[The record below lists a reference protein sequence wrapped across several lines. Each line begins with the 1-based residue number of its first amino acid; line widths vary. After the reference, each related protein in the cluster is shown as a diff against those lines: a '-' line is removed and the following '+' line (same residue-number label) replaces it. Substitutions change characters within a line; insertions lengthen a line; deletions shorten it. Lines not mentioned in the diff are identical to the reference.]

1 MTSDKNWL
9 TTDETAK
16 YLGVTPAYVRELLNR
31 GQYDNTIK
39 LKGTKCGKEW
49 RIDRKSVNDYLGIA
63 IDETNYKKDLY
74 IKELEGKVELYK
86 TKLQAFEALA
96 VTLQGLLGNDVNRV

>member
-1 MTSDKNWL
+1 MTSNREWF
-9 TTDETAK
+9 TVVETAQ
-16 YLGVTPAYVRELLNR
+16 YTGLTPAYVRELLNR
-31 GQYDNTIK
+31 GQYDSSIK

-49 RIDRKSVNDYLGIA
+49 RIDRKSVNDYLGIE
-63 IDETNYKKDLY
+63 IDENDYKKDVY

>member
-1 MTSDKNWL
+1 MTSNRNWL
-9 TTDETAK
+9 TTDEAAE
-16 YLGVTPAYVRELLNR
+16 YLGVTSAYVRELLNR
-31 GQYDNTIK
+31 AQYDSSIK

-49 RIDRKSVNDYLGIA
+49 RIDRKSVNDYLGIS
-63 IDETNYKKDLY
+63 IDENNYKKDLY

-96 VTLQGLLGNDVNRV
+96 VTLKGLLGN

>member
-1 MTSDKNWL
+1 MKRDRNWL
-9 TTDETAK
+9 TTDETAE

-31 GQYDNTIK
+31 SQYDSSIK

-49 RIDRKSVNDYLGIA
+49 RIDRNSVNDYLGIS
-63 IDETNYKKDLY
+63 IDENNYKKDLY

-86 TKLQAFEALA
+86 TKLKAFEALA
-96 VTLQGLLGNDVNRV
+96 VTLQGLLGNDVKRD